1 MARNA
6 LSGALASGAVAVLAV
21 TLVLAARCSIPD
33 LWTALLLAAGAGAP
47 AGGALYVWAG
57 RGAGAGGLVGAVV
70 MSAAVGLLGFFALVV
85 TVALACAD

>member
-21 TLVLAARCSIPD
+21 TLILAARCSIPD
-33 LWTALLLAAGAGAP
+33 FGIALLLAAGIGAP

-57 RGAGAGGLVGAVV
+57 RDAGAGGLVGAVV
-70 MSAAVGLLGFFALVV
+70 MSVAVGFLGFFALVV
-85 TVALACAD
+85 TVALACSD